1 MKTRCWIAAS
11 LDGHIALPDG
21 NIDWLHRWDPH
32 AFGYTEFYAGI
43 GAVALGR
50 GTYDTTLSFPEWPYA
65 GKPAFVLSA
74 RGVAPSP
81 HVALASS
88 DPRELHSAA
97 KAATKSGDLW
107 LVGGGKAL
115 AAFLDAGL
123 VDEIEVFVMP
133 ILLGSGIPL
142 FPARRPG
149 TETVELVESEVFGKE
164 GVIRQRYAVRRGATR
179 SATST

>member
-74 RGVAPSP
+74 RG
-81 HVALASS
+81 
-88 DPRELHSAA
+88 
-97 KAATKSGDLW
+97 AATKSGDLW

>member
-21 NIDWLHRWDPH
+21 NIDWLHRWDPY

-43 GAVALGR
+43 GAVLAGR
-50 GTYDTTLSFPEWPYA
+50 GTYDTALSFPEWPYA
-65 GKPAFVLSA
+65 GKPTYVLSRQA
-74 RGVAPSP
+74 LPPSP
-81 HVALASS
+81 HVALVSP
-88 DPRELHSAA
+88 DPVALHSAA
-97 KAATKSGDLW
+97 KAATKEGDLW
-107 LVGGGKAL
+107 LVGGGLAL
-115 AAFLDAGL
+115 AAFLETGL

-133 ILLGSGIPL
+133 ILLGAGIPL
-142 FPARRPG
+142 FPAREPA
-149 TETVELVESEVFGKE
+149 EAMMDLVECQHFGKE